1 MRTAIWYFDFVSPF
15 AYICLHRLKELP
27 PDLSIE
33 YRPVL
38 FAGLLN
44 HWGQKGPA
52 ELPTKR
58 RYTYRW
64 SHWWAN
70 SLGLPLRY
78 PAAHPFNPL
87 HHLRLAIACGSKPEA
102 LRKIFDSIWT
112 TGADAADAER
122 FVALC
127 GTLGVAREK
136 LESPEVKNILRKNTE
151 DAAARGVFGV
161 PTFEVDGEL
170 FWGADSIEFLK
181 DFLKNSSVLKNQEM
195 QRLDDLPTGA
205 ARRDDRAPPP
215 STRTS

>member
-1 MRTAIWYFDFVSPF
+1 MRRAIWYFDFVSPF
-15 AYICLHRLKELP
+15 AYICLHRLNELP
-27 PDLSIE
+27 ADLAIE

-52 ELPTKR
+52 ELPSKR

-87 HHLRLAIACGSKPEA
+87 HHLRLAIACGSRPEA
-102 LRKIFDSIWT
+102 IRAIFDDLWT
-112 TGADAADAER
+112 TGEDASDPER
-122 FVALC
+122 FSALSRE
-127 GTLGVAREK
+127 LGITGQHGEAK
-136 LESPEVKNILRKNTE
+136 DILRKNTE
-151 DAAARGVFGV
+151 AAVARGVFGV
-161 PTFEVDGEL
+161 PTFEVEGEL

-181 DFLKNSSVLKNQEM
+181 AFLRDPATVRNAEM
-195 QRLDDLPTGA
+195 QRLDALPVAA
-205 ARRDDRAPPP
+205 ARK
-215 STRTS
+215 S

>member
-1 MRTAIWYFDFVSPF
+1 MRKAIWYFDFVSPF

-27 PDLSIE
+27 AGLAIE

-52 ELPTKR
+52 ELPSKR

-64 SHWWAN
+64 SHWWAK
-70 SLGLPLRY
+70 SLGIPFRY

-87 HHLRLAIACGSKPEA
+87 HHLRLAIACESKPEA
-102 LRKIFDSIWT
+102 IRAIFDDIWT
-112 TGADAADAER
+112 TGADASDPGR
-122 FVALC
+122 FSALSRK
-127 GTLGVAREK
+127 LGISREY
-136 LESPEVKNILRKNTE
+136 PEAKDQLRRNTE
-151 DAAARGVFGV
+151 AAVARGVFGV

-181 DFLKNSSVLKNQEM
+181 DFLA
-195 QRLDDLPTGA
+195 D
-205 ARRDDRAPPP
+205 P
-215 STRTS
+215 SAIRNE

>member
-1 MRTAIWYFDFVSPF
+1 MKRAIWYFDFVSPF

-27 PDLSIE
+27 ADLSIE

-64 SHWWAN
+64 SHWWAQR
-70 SLGLPLRY
+70 LGIPLRY

-87 HHLRLAIACGSKPEA
+87 HHLRLAIACGMKREVVS
-102 LRKIFDSIWT
+102 KIFDEIWT
-112 TGADAADAER
+112 TGADASDPGR
-122 FVALC
+122 FSAL
-127 GTLGVAREK
+127 LKELRISPEDLAN
-136 LESPEVKNILRKNTE
+136 PEVKNSLKKNTDE
-151 DAAARGVFGV
+151 AAQRGVFGV
-161 PTFEVDGEL
+161 PTFEVDREL

-181 DFLKNSSVLKNQEM
+181 DFLANPSVVRNREI
-195 QRLDDLPTGA
+195 QRLDNLPTGA
-205 ARRDDRAPPP
+205 SRRI
-215 STRTS
+215 S

>member
-1 MRTAIWYFDFVSPF
+1 MRKAIWYFDFISPF

-27 PDLSIE
+27 ADLQIE
-33 YRPVL
+33 YCPIL
-38 FAGLLN
+38 FAGVLN

-70 SLGLPLRY
+70 SLGLPLRF

-87 HHLRLAIACGSKPEA
+87 HHLRLAIACGTRPEA
-102 LRKIFDSIWT
+102 IRKIFDAVWT
-112 TGADAADAER
+112 TGADATDPAR
-122 FVALC
+122 FAALSRE
-127 GTLGVAREK
+127 LGVQKEK
-136 LESPEVKNILRKNTE
+136 LESPEIKNTLRTNTE
-151 DAAARGVFGV
+151 AAVQRGVFGV

-181 DFLKNSSVLKNQEM
+181 GFLADPSVVNNSEI
-195 QRLDDLPTGA
+195 QRLDSLPVSA
-205 ARRDDRAPPP
+205 ARR
-215 STRTS
+215 TS

>member
-15 AYICLHRLKELP
+15 ACICLHRLKELP
-27 PDLSIE
+27 ADLAIE

-64 SHWWAN
+64 SHWWAHR
-70 SLGLPLRY
+70 LGIPLRF

-87 HHLRLAIACGSKPEA
+87 HHLRLAIACGAKPEA
-102 LRKIFDSIWT
+102 VRRIFDSIWT
-112 TGADAADAER
+112 TGADTSDAGR
-122 FVALC
+122 FSALSKE
-127 GTLGVAREK
+127 LGI
-136 LESPEVKNILRKNTE
+136 SPEELEKPEIKDALRKNTE
-151 DAAARGVFGV
+151 AAAQRGVFGV
-161 PTFEVDGEL
+161 PTFDIDGEL

-181 DFLKNSSVLKNQEM
+181 DFLKNSSVIKNQEM
-195 QRLDDLPTGA
+195 QRLDGLPVAA
-205 ARRDDRAPPP
+205 ARR
-215 STRTS
+215 TS

>member
-1 MRTAIWYFDFVSPF
+1 MRKATWYFDFVSPF

-27 PDLSIE
+27 PDLAIE

-38 FAGLLN
+38 FAGILN

-64 SHWWAN
+64 SHWWAKH
-70 SLGLPLRY
+70 LGIPLRF

-102 LRKIFDSIWT
+102 IEVIFDEVWT
-112 TGADAADAER
+112 TGADASDAAR
-122 FVALC
+122 FAALSKK
-127 GTLGVAREK
+127 LGIAEIDQEAK
-136 LESPEVKNILRKNTE
+136 DQLRKNTE
-151 DAAARGVFGV
+151 EAVQRGVFGV

-170 FWGADSIEFLK
+170 FWGADSMEFLRA
-181 DFLKNSSVLKNQEM
+181 FLADPATLRNAEM
-195 QRLDDLPTGA
+195 LRLDGLPVAA
-205 ARRDDRAPPP
+205 ARR
-215 STRTS
+215 TNG

>member
-27 PDLSIE
+27 ADLAIE

-64 SHWWAN
+64 SHWWAHRM
-70 SLGLPLRY
+70 GIPLRY

-87 HHLRLAIACGSKPEA
+87 HYLRLAVACGAKPEA
-102 LRKIFDSIWT
+102 IGRIFDEIWT
-112 TGADAADAER
+112 TGTDASDPGR
-122 FVALC
+122 FSAL
-127 GTLGVAREK
+127 LEK
-136 LESPEVKNILRKNTE
+136 LRISPEGLAGPEVKNALKKNTDE
-151 DAAARGVFGV
+151 AAQRGVFGV

-181 DFLKNSSVLKNQEM
+181 DFLENPAAIRNPEI

-205 ARRDDRAPPP
+205 SRRI
-215 STRTS
+215 S

>member
-1 MRTAIWYFDFVSPF
+1 MRTVTWYFDFVSPF
-15 AYICLHRLKELP
+15 AYIGLHRLKELP
-27 PDLSIE
+27 GDITID

-52 ELPTKR
+52 ELVTKR

-70 SLGLPLRY
+70 SLGLPFRY

-102 LRKIFDSIWT
+102 IRVIFDDLWT
-112 TGADAADAER
+112 TGGDAASPER
-122 FVALC
+122 FAALSKK
-127 GTLGVAREK
+127 LGVDQVD
-136 LESPEVKNILRKNTE
+136 PEAKDVLRRNTE
-151 DAAARGVFGV
+151 RAVERGVFGV
-161 PTFEVDGEL
+161 PTFDVDGEL

-181 DFLKNSSVLKNQEM
+181 AFLKDASVIKNPEM
-195 QRLDDLPTGA
+195 KRLDDLPA
-205 ARRDDRAPPP
+205 AATR
-215 STRTS
+215 RTS

>member
-1 MRTAIWYFDFVSPF
+1 MRKAIWYFDFVSPF

-27 PDLSIE
+27 PDLAIE

-38 FAGLLN
+38 FAGILN

-78 PAAHPFNPL
+78 PVAHPFNPL

-102 LRKIFDSIWT
+102 VGKIFDAIWT
-112 TGADAADAER
+112 TGADMTDVAAFTRLREELRVPAEM
-122 FVALC
+122 
-127 GTLGVAREK
+127 
-136 LESPEVKNILRKNTE
+136 LEDPEVKNLLRENTDE
-151 DAAARGVFGV
+151 AVKRGVFGV
-161 PTFEVDGEL
+161 PTFEVDGEF
-170 FWGADSIEFLK
+170 FWGADSIEFLQA
-181 DFLKNSSVLKNQEM
+181 FLKDASVVKNQEM
-195 QRLDDLPTGA
+195 RRLDNLPAAA
-205 ARRDDRAPPP
+205 ARKA
-215 STRTS
+215 

>member
-15 AYICLHRLKELP
+15 AYICLRRLSELP
-27 PDLSIE
+27 TDLMIE

-38 FAGLLN
+38 FAGILN

-64 SHWWAN
+64 SHWWAH

-87 HHLRLAIACGSKPEA
+87 HHLRLAIACGSKAEA
-102 LRKIFDSIWT
+102 ISAIFDEVWT
-112 TGADAADAER
+112 TGADASDAAR
-122 FVALC
+122 FAALSRK
-127 GTLGVAREK
+127 LGIAEISQEAK
-136 LESPEVKNILRKNTE
+136 DLLRKNTDE
-151 DAAARGVFGV
+151 AVQRGVFGV

-181 DFLKNSSVLKNQEM
+181 DFLRNPSVVKNPEL
-195 QRLDDLPTGA
+195 QRLDGLPVAA
-205 ARRDDRAPPP
+205 ARRTN
-215 STRTS
+215 S